1 MSEKRK
7 KDTEL
12 RFYQGP
18 VSAVIITLMSLF
30 CQILNWLILE
40 KMNYP
45 WWVGLITP
53 LMLCAMYHF
62 VQLDAGEKN
71 GYSRIFFFIFSAAV
85 PLLLG
90 ILITA
95 AVFYADPNI
104 STFDPAAES
113 KGTVQEIVSLYMG
126 RIAVTSLYVTVF
138 AIIDIPI
145 LKAKDKAGKSK

>member
-1 MSEKRK
+1 MSDKRK

-18 VSAVIITLMSLF
+18 VSAVVITLMSLF

-40 KMNYP
+40 KMDYP

-62 VQLDAGEKN
+62 VQLDAGKEN

-90 ILITA
+90 ILLTA
-95 AVFYADPNI
+95 AVYLGNPGI
-104 STFDPAAES
+104 STFDPAADFN
-113 KGTVQEIVSLYMG
+113 GTAQEIISLYTG

-138 AIIDIPI
+138 AVIDIPI
-145 LKAKDKAGKSK
+145 LKAKDKAGNGK